1 MTTLARRAS
10 LVIVALMTSACA
22 LTNTGDPA
30 IAAAV
35 DDRTIPA
42 AEVDATLASIR
53 QSDSFQQQAVG
64 DASGRL
70 ALDAQTQVVTSYV
83 QSAILDEVAERNDV
97 EVSDGDIA
105 AARDALVEQL
115 GGPEEFQ
122 ARIAEQGL
130 TEEFVIDQVLRVQ
143 QTQQALQREIGADVD
158 FAEFLRT
165 ELEDIPVEVN
175 PRYGEW
181 DPQNLT
187 VARFDPLVGVAQAGA
202 AATEAP

>member
-30 IAAAV
+30 VAASV
-35 DDRTIPA
+35 DDRTIAA

-53 QSDSFQQQAVG
+53 QSDSFQQQAIG
-64 DASGRL
+64 DTSGRL

-83 QSAILDEVAERNDV
+83 QSAILNEIAERNDV
-97 EVSDGDIA
+97 EISDEDIT

-115 GGPEEFQ
+115 GGREAFE

-130 TEEFVIDQVLRVQ
+130 TEEFVTDQVLRVQ
-143 QTQQALQREIGADVD
+143 QTQQALQQEIGPDAD

-165 ELEDIPVEVN
+165 ELEDIAIEVN
-175 PRYGEW
+175 PRYGDW

-187 VARFDPLVGVAQAGA
+187 VARFDPLSDVAQAGA

>member
-1 MTTLARRAS
+1 MTTLVRRAS

-30 IAAAV
+30 VAASI

-42 AEVDATLASIR
+42 AEVDATVASIR
-53 QSDSFQQQAVG
+53 QSESFQQQAVG
-64 DASGRL
+64 DTSGNL

-83 QSAILDEVAERNDV
+83 QSAILNEVAERNDV
-97 EVSDGDIA
+97 EVSDVDIA

-115 GGPEEFQ
+115 GGPEAFEAQ
-122 ARIAEQGL
+122 IDQQGL
-130 TEEFVIDQVLRVQ
+130 TEEFVTEQVLRVQ
-143 QTQQALQREIGADVD
+143 QTQQALQQEIGPDAD

-165 ELEDIPVEVN
+165 ELEDIDVEVN

-181 DPQNLT
+181 SPDNLT
-187 VARFDPLVGVAQAGA
+187 VTRFDPLDGVAQAGA
-202 AATEAP
+202 AGTEAP